1 MAIFNVRVRRG
12 PFSGMAADGTRINIL
27 PGVYQVDHEVD
38 ILAFADADKRTRGN
52 VTVDLRDYP
61 EIGSFPDL
69 IEPNTQ
75 IELA

>member
-1 MAIFNVRVRRG
+1 MAIVNVRVRRG
-12 PFSGMAADGTRINIL
+12 PFSGVAADGARINIV
-27 PGVYQVDHEVD
+27 PGVHQVDHDGDTLV
-38 ILAFADADKRTRGN
+38 FADADRRTRGN

-75 IELA
+75 IELT

>member
-12 PFSGMAADGTRINIL
+12 PFSGLSEYGARLNIV
-27 PGVYQVDHEVD
+27 PGVYEVNHED
-38 ILAFADADKRTRGN
+38 DALTFAAADRRTGGSI
-52 VTVDLRDYP
+52 TVDLRDYP

-69 IEPNTQ
+69 IQPNTQ